1 MNMIDYHKLAQSV
14 DYYSLKGFSRIESP
28 WTITTAVSEITKPEG
43 AKEFALKHDDNKVL
57 VASGEQ
63 SFLYLYLKGFLPLGC
78 YQTITPCFRH
88 DSFDQLHTKYFI
100 KNELIDTETVTLERL
115 MEIVVIAKD
124 FFSRFFPEKDL
135 QIEGDGITGL
145 QYDIKYKDIE
155 LGSYGIRSC
164 DYLEW
169 IYATGCAEP
178 RITAT
183 LKKFELM
190 VKEGKRYDEC

>member
-1 MNMIDYHKLAQSV
+1 MIDYHKLAQSV
-14 DYYSLKGFSRIESP
+14 DYYTWKGFARIESP
-28 WTITTAVSEITKPEG
+28 WTITQAVSEITKPEG
-43 AKEFALKHDDNKVL
+43 AKEFALQHDDNKVL

-63 SFLYLYLKGFLPLGC
+63 SFLYLYLKGFLPPGQ

-88 DSFDQLHTKYFI
+88 DSFDQLHTKYFV
-100 KNELIDTETVTLERL
+100 KNELIETETVTTERL
-115 MEIVVIAKD
+115 TEIVEIAKG

-145 QYDIKYKDIE
+145 GYDIKYKGIE

-183 LKKFELM
+183 LKKFELAE
-190 VKEGKRYDEC
+190 KEDQRYKNC